1 MYIITNRNTPI
12 SQTKKWLEER
22 RVKTLKKNTCNIFLN
37 YSSIFVQSSQHIN
50 HHTPTFHMQ
59 ISFSYQKKKTQLGSI
74 LFSTVL
80 ATSLDFWHS
89 RQQTDTQMRHMFS
102 QSGLTAFPLFH
113 SVEYT
118 NMQRHLLHR

>member
-1 MYIITNRNTPI
+1 MVGG
-12 SQTKKWLEER
+12 KKGEN
-22 RVKTLKKNTCNIFLN
+22 LKKK
-37 YSSIFVQSSQHIN
+37 
-50 HHTPTFHMQ
+50 HMQ
-59 ISFSYQKKKTQLGSI
+59 HFPKLLIHICAKLTAYQPPHAHISYADFIQLSEKKTQLGSI